1 MGELCKITWND
12 KVYEYPKGTSY
23 ADIAKDFQK
32 NYEYPIVLVVIDNK
46 LKELHHTL
54 KKNCKIDFEM
64 LSGHFGHKAYKR
76 SCCFLLVKSFY
87 DVVDPEKIERVKV
100 EFSLGSGYYISVK
113 GDFKLTDERVAK
125 VKDRMLEIIKEDRP
139 FVKKSYSV
147 EEIRGKI
154 HSYGMLEKE
163 DLFKYRMASKV
174 NMYHLGEF
182 MDYYYGYMLPSTGYI
197 KAIDLFPYRDGMI
210 MNMADRENPYK
221 LAEFNDGPHL
231 FNTMMDATK
240 WNAMLGI
247 ETVGALNKTICN
259 GGFNDLV
266 LIQEALQE
274 HKIADIA
281 QDIAKQD
288 KKFVMIAGPSSSGKT
303 SFSHRLSIQLVTQGK
318 KPHPISLDNYFLN
331 RADTPLLPNGKPD
344 FESLRALDVEF
355 FNQNMTDLLNGRPV
369 DMPTFNFITG
379 EREFNGNIMKLGPDD
394 VLVIEGIHGLND
406 KLSYTLPKESK
417 YKIYISALTT
427 LNIDEHNRI
436 TTTDGRLIRRMV
448 RDFRTRG
455 ASAIKTLGM
464 WNDVRNGEVQNIFPY
479 QESAD
484 AMFNSALVYELS
496 VLKQFVEPLLFDIT
510 PDKPEYQEALR
521 LLKFLQYFLGV
532 DTESIPRNSLIREFI
547 GGSVFNVG

>member
-1 MGELCKITWND
+1 MGEICRITWND

-23 ADIAKDFQK
+23 AEIVKDFQK
-32 NYEYPIVLVVIDNK
+32 EYKYPIVLVVVDGK
-46 LKELHHTL
+46 LRELHHSL
-54 KKNCKIDFEM
+54 KKDCNIDFEM
-64 LSGHFGHKAYKR
+64 ISGHFGHKAYKR

-87 DVVDPEKIERVKV
+87 DVVDPEKIDRVKI
-100 EFSLGSGYYISVK
+100 EFSIGSGYYISVR
-113 GDFKLTDERVAK
+113 GDFKLTDELVSK
-125 VKDRMLEIIKEDRP
+125 VRDRMLEIIKEDRP

-147 EEIRGKI
+147 EEIRNRI
-154 HSYGMLEKE
+154 HTYGMLEKE

-197 KAIDLFPYRDGMI
+197 KAVDLFSYRDGMI
-210 MNMADRENPYK
+210 LNMAEKNDPYK
-221 LAEFNDGPHL
+221 VPKFNDGPHL
-231 FNTMMDATK
+231 FNIMMDATK

-247 ETVGALNKTICN
+247 ETVGALNKTISD

-274 HKIADIA
+274 HKIADLA
-281 QDIAKQD
+281 QDIAKQN

-318 KPHPISLDNYFLN
+318 KPHPIALDNFFLN
-331 RADTPLLPNGKPD
+331 RVDTPLLPSGKPD
-344 FESLRALDVEF
+344 FESLRALDIDF
-355 FNQNMTDLLNGRPV
+355 FNQSMTDLLKGKAV
-369 DMPTFNFITG
+369 DMPSFNFITG

-406 KLSYTLPKESK
+406 ELSYTLPKESK

-464 WNDVRNGEVQNIFPY
+464 WNDVRNGEVQNIFPF

-532 DTESIPRNSLIREFI
+532 DTEGIPRNSLIREFI